1 MSKSSARIPVKVVAA
16 VVATGLL
23 SFCGVIVETA
33 MNVSFPKLMSEF
45 GVTTNVV
52 QWMTSIYLLIVAI
65 IVPLSAL
72 LKRAFRTKPLFLTA
86 VIFFIVGTFIDALA
100 PTFPILLLG
109 RLIQGIG
116 TGISL
121 PLMFNIIMEQVP
133 RQRIGLMMGF
143 GNLITGIAPAIGPTF
158 GGIIVSSLGWR
169 WIFYTL
175 LPFLL
180 ASLLLGSWGIRQ
192 RSAIVQQHFDII
204 SCLLIAIMFTG
215 LVYGF
220 SNLAVLPLLSWQVS
234 GALLTGA
241 IAMGLLSWRSLII
254 TTPIL
259 DLRLFSNHR
268 FSGHVLIFFLTQMC
282 SLGFAFLLPNYIQL
296 VNHNTALLAGLVVMP
311 AGFCGAFFAPI
322 GGRLL
327 DTYGPKK
334 PILSGAMLM
343 TISILI
349 FTICSPAMSNLA
361 IMIVYMFYMAGMGAL
376 MGTVMTS
383 ALASLPQD
391 KQTQGNAILNTL
403 QQFAGSMGTSI
414 VAMIVAKGQIGVGKT
429 TVATALGTQHAFML
443 LLAFV
448 ILILGL
454 IIRFVPRR
462 LH

>member
-1 MSKSSARIPVKVVAA
+1 MAKDNVKIPARVIAA

-33 MNVSFPKLMSEF
+33 MNVSFPKLMAEF
-45 GVTTNVV
+45 NVTTNVV

-86 VIFFIVGTFIDALA
+86 VTFFIVGAVTDALA
-100 PTFPILLLG
+100 PSFPPLLLG

-175 LPFLL
+175 LPVLIV
-180 ASLLLGSWGIRQ
+180 ALLLGSWGIQ
-192 RSAIVQQHFDII
+192 QKSATTRQHFDVL
-204 SCLLIAIMFTG
+204 SCLLIAVMFTG

-220 SNLAVLPLLSWQVS
+220 SNLAALPLLSWQV
-234 GALLTGA
+234 GGA
-241 IAMGLLSWRSLII
+241 ILAGLVAMGLLSWRSLVI

-259 DLRLFSNHR
+259 DLHLLANHR
-268 FSGHVLIFFLTQMC
+268 FAGHVLIFFLTQMC

-296 VNHNTALLAGLVVMP
+296 VNHNTALVAGLVVMP
-311 AGFCGAFFAPI
+311 AGFCGAILAPI

-334 PILSGAMLM
+334 PILAGALLM
-343 TISILI
+343 TVAILV
-349 FTICSPAMSNLA
+349 FTTCSRAMGNLT
-361 IMIVYMFYMAGMGAL
+361 IMIVYMFYMAGMGSL
-376 MGTVMTS
+376 MGTIMTS
-383 ALASLPQD
+383 ALASLPRD
-391 KQTQGNAILNTL
+391 KQAQGTPSSTPCNSLP
-403 QQFAGSMGTSI
+403 GRWGPPWW
-414 VAMIVAKGQIGVGKT
+414 
-429 TVATALGTQHAFML
+429 
-443 LLAFV
+443 
-448 ILILGL
+448 
-454 IIRFVPRR
+454 R
-462 LH
+462 

>member
-33 MNVSFPKLMSEF
+33 MNISFPKLMSEF

-86 VIFFIVGTFIDALA
+86 VIFFIIGTFIDALA

-311 AGFCGAFFAPI
+311 AGFCGALFAPI

-414 VAMIVAKGQIGVGKT
+414 VAMIVAKGQISVGKT